1 MSVCPNCGKEPTEGS
16 LRCEHCGNPLTE
28 GRPWDK
34 KSKEQIEL
42 EEKIEEE
49 AKARRANKEN
59 KTKVQTEIRPNL
71 SKFNFKKSPVK
82 LETYL
87 DHDFVIGMSLCG
99 FGEEPGNK
107 KNLTSGTVILTKDA
121 LLFGRSEY
129 EIKCGYY
136 KIEIPLEYIDSF
148 GEAMDGNK
156 KLIVIRTV
164 QGEAFYLFVAK
175 RSEWLD
181 YFCFALH
188 KENHP
193 EDVVREKKTSVKKWL
208 LTAGYLVIAFSCF
221 TAAMMMQLDTSV
233 NTLVFVCGFGFL
245 VLAAYN
251 SFRKKE

>member
-1 MSVCPNCGKEPTEGS
+1 MSVCPNCGKEQAEGS
-16 LRCEHCGNPLTE
+16 LRCDNCGNPLTE

-42 EEKIEEE
+42 EETIEEE

-71 SKFNFKKSPVK
+71 SKFSFKKSPVK
-82 LETYL
+82 QETYL

-164 QGEAFYLFVAK
+164 QGESFYLFVAN
-175 RSEWLD
+175 RNEWLD
-181 YFCFALH
+181 YFRFALH
-188 KENHP
+188 DESQP
-193 EDVVREKKTSVKKWL
+193 EDVAPEKETAAKKWL
-208 LTAGYLVIAFSCF
+208 LTTVYLVVAFSCF
-221 TAAMMMQLDTSV
+221 TVAMMMQFNTPV
-233 NTLVFVCGFGFL
+233 NVLFFICGFGFL
-245 VLAAYN
+245 ILSAYN
-251 SFRKKE
+251 SFRKKK